1 MTRTRAVQGDDL
13 GRLMI
18 RAQSGDAAAY
28 RALLQVL
35 TRLLRGHIRKRAPQ
49 LQACDVEDVVQ
60 EILISVH
67 EARAS
72 YDPARPFPPWLFAL
86 ARHRLADHA
95 RRHTRNATGAAAFR
109 DLAET
114 FAAQQTNITSEGVE
128 MAMTVRSAM
137 SELPEGQRKA
147 VEMLRIRQLSLAEA
161 EAQSGL
167 SQGALKVALHRGVKR
182 LRASILGGDG

>member
-1 MTRTRAVQGDDL
+1 MTRTRAGQGDDL
-13 GRLMI
+13 GRLMV
-18 RAQSGDAAAY
+18 RAQGGDAAAY
-28 RALLQVL
+28 RALLTAL
-35 TRLLRGHIRKRAPQ
+35 TRLLRGHIHRRAPQ
-49 LQACDVEDVVQ
+49 LQAVDVEDVVQ
-60 EILISVH
+60 EVLISVH

-95 RRHTRNATGAAAFR
+95 RRHTRNAAGAAAFR

-114 FAAQQTNITSEGVE
+114 FGALETNISSEGVE
-128 MAMTVRSAM
+128 IAMTVRRAM

-161 EAQSGL
+161 EARSGL
-167 SQGALKVALHRGVKR
+167 SRGALKIALHRAVKR
-182 LRASILGGDG
+182 LRARVLGEDG